1 MQDKI
6 NLSSERTELL
16 MTNTTHLI
24 NRGRPGAARYALAGL
39 LMLAVGYAGLFRTP
53 PAYGHDQDIQKLNR
67 FMQTKTDT
75 PAMQLF
81 RAGRDLIEA
90 ENWPKAAE
98 KFSHFVAAYPNDKD
112 TDAALYWLAYSLK
125 KQNQPRDAARQL
137 GRLMKEYPRSSWR
150 GEAEAMLTELAPQL
164 GNQDAVN
171 DALRKD
177 NEELKIIALQS
188 LFEADEDRAAAFVG
202 DLLKPNSSASP
213 TLKAA
218 AVSLLGSHGGARAV
232 PVLLDIARNQPDLK
246 LRLTAIKRLGEQHG
260 DAIADDLARL
270 YDAERTPEIR
280 TQILRAFAEMNNPRA
295 EAKLIEVARNGE
307 PLSVRQLAIRYLGE
321 HNGPASLDEL
331 IRIFDADRT
340 PEIRAQILR
349 ALSERDD
356 PRAHA
361 KLLDIARHGDT
372 PELRATAIRR
382 LGDRGSASIDDLLQL
397 YTGQDS
403 ESIKQSL
410 IRAYSEINDPRA
422 RAKLA
427 EIARGS
433 DTLDL
438 RLYAIRRLGEH
449 DDAQTVNELTA
460 MYDAERD
467 PQVRATLIRAF
478 GDSHEKT
485 AIRKLIAI
493 ARGDSSVE
501 LRKLAV
507 RQLGESRD
515 PEALKFLEDLLK

>member
-1 MQDKI
+1 
-6 NLSSERTELL
+6 
-16 MTNTTHLI
+16 MTNMTHLL
-24 NRGRPGAARYALAGL
+24 NGGRHGAVRYGLAGL
-39 LMLAVGYAGLFRTP
+39 LMLAIGLAGLIATR

-67 FMQTKTDT
+67 FVQTSTKDT

-81 RAGRDLIEA
+81 RAGRDLIEV

-98 KFSHFVAAYPNDKD
+98 KFSAFVSAYANDKD
-112 TDAALYWLAYSLK
+112 MDAALYWLAYSLK
-125 KQNQPRDAARQL
+125 KQQQPREAARQL
-137 GRLMKEYPRSSWR
+137 ARLMKDYPRSSWR

-171 DALRKD
+171 DALKKD

-188 LFEADEDRAAAFVG
+188 LFEADEERAAAFVG
-202 DLLKPNSSASP
+202 ELLKPNSNASP

-246 LRLTAIKRLGEQHG
+246 LRLTAIKRLGEQNS
-260 DAIADDLARL
+260 DTLADDLARL
-270 YDAERTPEIR
+270 YDAERTPEVK
-280 TQILRAFAEMNNPRA
+280 TQILRAFSEMHNPRA
-295 EAKLIEVARNGE
+295 EAKLIEVARSGE
-307 PLSVRQLAIRYLGE
+307 SLSMRQLAIRYLGE
-321 HNGPASLDEL
+321 HDGTASLDEL

-372 PELRATAIRR
+372 SELRMTAIRR
-382 LGDRGSASIDDLLQL
+382 LSDRGASSVDDLLQL
-397 YTGQDS
+397 YAGQDS
-403 ESIKQSL
+403 ADIKQSL
-410 IRAYSEINDPRA
+410 LRAYSEIDDARA

-433 DTLDL
+433 DTLEL

-449 DDAQTVNELTA
+449 NDAQTITELTV

-467 PQVRATLIRAF
+467 PQVRATLIHAF
-478 GDSHEKT
+478 GDSHEKS

-493 ARGDSSVE
+493 ARSDSSVE

-507 RQLGESRD
+507 RQLGESKD